1 MINITNIYYT
11 YTIYYGIMQ
20 LGDDFMETYKD
31 MHIHSTHS
39 DGSESIPSLLEQLS
53 QKNIG
58 TFAITDH
65 DSIEGIKELETIKPS
80 LEWYPGVEVSTIY
93 KTHKIHLLGYGFD
106 YHNSELEKLLTWV
119 KNQRRLRFY
128 DMVKNAE
135 QEFCVEIPSTPF
147 EQLEQKGTILVR
159 PHLMR
164 YLVEQGCGESSEVMD
179 RIEKR
184 CASKISY
191 RADLKWA
198 IESLKKAKALL
209 LIAHP
214 KEIENESHIEFKSI
228 IEELIDLGID
238 GIEVFHSIHEKGDIK
253 RYHELASEYHLLES
267 GGSDYHGID
276 RKGRVLG
283 TVTKNK
289 EKVKYLSLV
298 EELRK
303 RK

>member
-1 MINITNIYYT
+1 M
-11 YTIYYGIMQ
+11 
-20 LGDDFMETYKD
+20 
-31 MHIHSTHS
+31 
-39 DGSESIPSLLEQLS
+39 
-53 QKNIG
+53 
-58 TFAITDH
+58 
-65 DSIEGIKELETIKPS
+65 
-80 LEWYPGVEVSTIY
+80 
-93 KTHKIHLLGYGFD
+93 
-106 YHNSELEKLLTWV
+106 
-119 KNQRRLRFY
+119 
-128 DMVKNAE
+128 
-135 QEFCVEIPSTPF
+135 
-147 EQLEQKGTILVR
+147 
-159 PHLMR
+159 
-164 YLVEQGCGESSEVMD
+164 
-179 RIEKR
+179 
-184 CASKISY
+184 
-191 RADLKWA
+191 KWA

-238 GIEVFHSIHEKGDIK
+238 GIEVFHSIHEKGDIR
-253 RYHELASEYHLLES
+253 RYCELASEYHLLES

>member
-11 YTIYYGIMQ
+11 YTIYYDIMQ

-39 DGSESIPSLLEQLS
+39 DGSESIPFLLEQLK

-65 DSIEGIKELETIKPS
+65 DSVEGIKELETLKTS

-93 KTHKIHLLGYGFD
+93 KAHKIHLLGYGFD
-106 YHNSELEKLLTWV
+106 YHNPEVEKLLAWI

-135 QEFCVEIPSTPF
+135 QEFHMKIPSTPF
-147 EQLEQKGTILVR
+147 EQLEENGTILVR

-164 YLVEQGCGESSEVMD
+164 YLVGQGCGESSEVMD
-179 RIEKR
+179 RIEKK

-191 RADLKWA
+191 RADLKWS
-198 IESLKKAKALL
+198 IDSLKKAKALL

-214 KEIENESHIEFKSI
+214 KEIENESHIDFQTI
-228 IEELIDLGID
+228 IGELINLGID
-238 GIEVFHSIHEKGDIK
+238 GIEVFHSIHEVEDVR
-253 RYHELASEYHLLES
+253 RYHKLALKYHLLES
-267 GGSDYHGID
+267 GGSDYHGAD
-276 RKGRVLG
+276 RKGRILG
-283 TVTKNK
+283 SVTKDGK
-289 EKVKYLSLV
+289 KVKYLSLV
-298 EELRK
+298 EELRN

>member
-11 YTIYYGIMQ
+11 YTIYCGIMQ

-39 DGSESIPSLLEQLS
+39 DGSDKIPFLLEQLKE
-53 QKNIG
+53 KNIG

-65 DSIEGIKELETIKPS
+65 DSIEGVKELELLDPS
-80 LEWYPGVEVSTIY
+80 LEWYPGVEISTIY

-106 YHNSELEKLLTWV
+106 YNNIEMKNLLNWI

-128 DMVKNAE
+128 NMVKNAE
-135 QEFCVEIPSTPF
+135 QEFQLEIPPTPF
-147 EQLEQKGTILVR
+147 KQLEEKGTILVR

-164 YLVEQGCGESSEVMD
+164 YLVEQGCGESSVVMK
-179 RIEKR
+179 RIEER

-198 IESLKKAKALL
+198 IESLKKAKATL

-214 KEIENESHIEFKSI
+214 KEIENESQIEFKEI

-238 GIEVFHSIHEKGDIK
+238 GLEVYHSIHELEDVK
-253 RYHELASEYHLLES
+253 RYRELALKYHLLES
-267 GGSDYHGID
+267 GGSDYHGSD
-276 RKGRVLG
+276 RKGRILG
-283 TVTKNK
+283 SVTKSG

-298 EELRK
+298 EELRR